1 MPKAKQRADRSLSS
15 TLPDATERHVDPE
28 RVAQRAYELYLS
40 RGGGD
45 GRDFE
50 DWIVAEQELI
60 RGRTSSTTER

>member
-1 MPKAKQRADRSLSS
+1 MPRTKRTSQEPSS
-15 TLPDATERHVDPE
+15 PTSQDAPERHVDPE

-60 RGRTSSTTER
+60 RGGTSGNPER

>member
-1 MPKAKQRADRSLSS
+1 MPRAKRKAEGLSPS
-15 TLPDATERHVDPE
+15 TPHEVTAIHVEPE
-28 RVAQRAYELYLS
+28 RVARRAYELYLS

-60 RGRTSSTTER
+60 RGRSGDSGR

>member
-1 MPKAKQRADRSLSS
+1 MPKAKRKAEGPSSS

-60 RGRTSSTTER
+60 RARSSSDSER